1 MWHTK
6 AAMAVLLLAGI
17 LIASVPGITVT
28 HLFSH
33 LWDVE
38 INNNVTYDVDV
49 VGKKASGEGDMLR
62 GGTCNYYCLAC
73 ICLRNG
79 FKPIYNKDY
88 WVLGCNAD
96 RYYCGFDVG
105 II

>member
-1 MWHTK
+1 MAYK
-6 AAMAVLLLAGI
+6 SGNGSAAFGRYFNCKCTRYHRNT
-17 LIASVPGITVT
+17 S
-28 HLFSH
+28 FSH

>member
-1 MWHTK
+1 
-6 AAMAVLLLAGI
+6 
-17 LIASVPGITVT
+17 
-28 HLFSH
+28 
-33 LWDVE
+33 
-38 INNNVTYDVDV
+38 
-49 VGKKASGEGDMLR
+49 MLR
-62 GGTCNYYCLAC
+62 GGACNYYWLAC